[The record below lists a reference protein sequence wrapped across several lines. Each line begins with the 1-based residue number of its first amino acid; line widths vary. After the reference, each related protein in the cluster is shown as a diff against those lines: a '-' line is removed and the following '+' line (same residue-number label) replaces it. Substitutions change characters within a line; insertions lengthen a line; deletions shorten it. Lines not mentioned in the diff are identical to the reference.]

1 MKKINLFTAI
11 EKCKILRLRVDF
23 LMNYMEIDPAKRTN
37 AEIEEKINKIQDLLD
52 EIKSDFGIIY

>member
-23 LMNYMEIDPAKRTN
+23 LIEYMEIDPERRTN
-37 AEIEEKINKIQDLLD
+37 TEIEEKINKIQDLLD